1 MKNVL
6 IIDDDFASVELIK
19 ELLKELKVVISIAV
33 NGESA
38 IKLLVDH
45 PFDIVILDIKLPDIS
60 GFIVISEIRK
70 IYGDKIKVI
79 AQTASIFNPKEVYLN
94 AGFDDYISKPINNH
108 EFINLIGRL
117 LT

>member
-1 MKNVL
+1 MKKVL
-6 IIDDDFASVELIK
+6 IIDDDFASVEL
-19 ELLKELKVVISIAV
+19 LKEFLNEFDVSVCSEV
-33 NGESA
+33 TGESA

-45 PFDIVILDIKLPDIS
+45 TFDIVILDIKLPDIS
-60 GFIVISEIRK
+60 GFIVITEIRK
-70 IYGDKIKVI
+70 IYGDRIKVI
-79 AQTASIFNPKEVYLN
+79 AQTASVFYPKEVYLN